1 MRRHGSLRGLG
12 NDIQAL
18 TTTSPHSSFFTSPS
32 NITTLQKRM
41 VAAELRGQVITVY
54 KGMALM
60 LLLPN
65 VKKDSWNE

>member
-18 TTTSPHSSFFTSPS
+18 TTTSSPHSSFFTSPS
-32 NITTLQKRM
+32 NITTLKKRM

-60 LLLPN
+60 LLGS
-65 VKKDSWNE
+65 VMKDSLNE